1 MHLSADYYPRVIELA
16 TGVTPAACIGFLLAV
31 ALGIAVRRAWRRAP
45 DLAFALC
52 WIPIAIAP
60 TSNVLFPSVV
70 LAERTLYL
78 ASAGACLAIGFLLQ
92 RIGRSRATPAI
103 AALGLLIG
111 VFAARTWTRTPVWKN
126 DKSYII
132 TLLRE
137 HPEAYR
143 GHLVAGRVYAR
154 QGQLP
159 EAAAQFETAYRLYP
173 SDPAGAYEAA
183 VAHAGMG
190 HLAKADSLLS
200 AAPAASPNS
209 AQLMITRADIRIA
222 RQDFQ
227 GAILDARR
235 ALSLAPDS
243 ARAVVIIVVAAR
255 SAGLFTL
262 ADSTFRSGIAAFP
275 EMWQLRLGY
284 ADLLLARGDSAAA
297 RVQAAAAVEQ
307 SNGDSAAVAMSMRAR
322 QLP

>member
-1 MHLSADYYPRVIELA
+1 
-16 TGVTPAACIGFLLAV
+16 
-31 ALGIAVRRAWRRAP
+31 
-45 DLAFALC
+45 
-52 WIPIAIAP
+52 
-60 TSNVLFPSVV
+60 
-70 LAERTLYL
+70 
-78 ASAGACLAIGFLLQ
+78 
-92 RIGRSRATPAI
+92 
-103 AALGLLIG
+103 
-111 VFAARTWTRTPVWKN
+111 
-126 DKSYII
+126 
-132 TLLRE
+132 
-137 HPEAYR
+137 
-143 GHLVAGRVYAR
+143 
-154 QGQLP
+154 
-159 EAAAQFETAYRLYP
+159 
-173 SDPAGAYEAA
+173 
-183 VAHAGMG
+183 MG

-200 AAPAASPNS
+200 AAAEASPKS
-209 AQLMITRADIRIA
+209 AQVLMTRADIRIA